1 MFRAT
6 DSVIRCRS
14 AEIKKIFLCFD
25 FSESDC
31 LQKSFNNASQMS
43 LFDVILKTESL
54 VEYKKKYI

>member
-6 DSVIRCRS
+6 DLVIGSRS

-31 LQKSFNNASQMS
+31 LQKNFDNASQMS

-54 VEYKKKYI
+54 VE